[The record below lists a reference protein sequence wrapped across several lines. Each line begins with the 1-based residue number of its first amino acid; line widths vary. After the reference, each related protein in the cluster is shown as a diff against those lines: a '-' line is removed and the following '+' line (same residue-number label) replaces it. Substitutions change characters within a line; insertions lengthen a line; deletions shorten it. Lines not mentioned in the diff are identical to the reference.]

1 MLSYRHAFHAGNHAD
16 VLKHAVLIALL
27 DYFNQKDKPWW
38 YIDSHAGA
46 GIYDL
51 RGDYARKNAEFDTGI
66 GRLWDRDDLPPMLAN
81 YVDLVH
87 SLNPNGHLRLY
98 PGSPKCALARARPG
112 DRLRLFELH
121 SSDQRLLAET
131 FSDAGRQ
138 VRVDAMD
145 GYAGL
150 KSVLPPPPRRA
161 LVLIDPSYEVK
172 ADYQNTV
179 DSLKDCLVRFASG
192 TYVVWYPLLQLPEA
206 RQFLQRLKALQ
217 LPSWLN
223 VSLSVQG
230 PSKDGFG
237 MHGSGLFIVN
247 PPWTLPK
254 LLQSTLPWLVQVLG
268 QDAEAGYTLDHQIP

>member
-1 MLSYRHAFHAGNHAD
+1 MKNTI
-16 VLKHAVLIALL
+16 LIT
-27 DYFNQKDKPWW
+27 
-38 YIDSHAGA
+38 GA
-46 GIYDL
+46 SG
-51 RGDYARKNAEFDTGI
+51 GI
-66 GRLWDRDDLPPMLAN
+66 GKEFA
-81 YVDLVH
+81 LVAAKNQNDVV
-87 SLNPNGHLRLY
+87 LV
-98 PGSPKCALARARPG
+98 ARTE
-112 DRLRLFELH
+112 DRL
-121 SSDQRLLAET
+121 
-131 FSDAGRQ
+131 
-138 VRVDAMD
+138 
-145 GYAGL
+145 
-150 KSVLPPPPRRA
+150 KSLCEKITA
-161 LVLIDPSYEVK
+161 TYEVK